1 MNRWSRA
8 LQNER
13 GSVTVEFIGILPFVF
28 LVLLILWQFLTG
40 VYAVIIAQSAANEAA
55 KVYSTTGSS
64 SEAIKAAREIV
75 NSAGGGI
82 SYDGTNSRITSEGP
96 NYFVASIGVNLD
108 LFFIP
113 DFIKQNMEEKD
124 RVISLSRELRG
135 RVVH

>member
-1 MNRWSRA
+1 MSMVSRTMNS
-8 LQNER
+8 EK

-28 LVLLILWQFLTG
+28 LILLILWQFLTG

-55 KVYSTTGSS
+55 KVYAITGNTG
-64 SEAIKAAREIV
+64 EAMSAAREIV

-82 SYDGTNSRITSEGP
+82 SYDDSSSGISGEGGS
-96 NYFVASIGVNLD
+96 YFTARIGVDLD

-113 DFIKQNMEEKD
+113 DFIKRNMSEEDK
-124 RVISLSRELRG
+124 VISLSRELRG

>member
-8 LQNER
+8 LQNEK

-28 LVLLILWQFLTG
+28 LILLILWQFLTG

-55 KVYSTTGSS
+55 KVYSITGNS
-64 SEAIKAAREIV
+64 SEARKAAREIV

>member
-28 LVLLILWQFLTG
+28 LILLILWQFLTG

-55 KVYSTTGSS
+55 KVYSITGNS
-64 SEAIKAAREIV
+64 SEAKKAAREIV

-82 SYDGTNSRITSEGP
+82 SYNDSNSSISHEGA
-96 NYFVASIGVNLD
+96 NLFVARIGVNLD

-135 RVVH
+135 RVVN

>member
-1 MNRWSRA
+1 MKRWSQA
-8 LQNER
+8 LKNEK

-28 LVLLILWQFLTG
+28 LILLILWQFLTG

-55 KVYSTTGSS
+55 KVYSITGNS
-64 SEAIKAAREIV
+64 SEAMKAASEIV

-82 SYDGTNSRITSEGP
+82 SYADGNSSISKDGD
-96 NYFVASIGVNLD
+96 YFVASIGVNLD
-108 LFFIP
+108 LFFLP